1 MKCPMMVSLGVYVLG
16 AASSAE
22 RRQLEAHLPDC
33 QECQGELR
41 RLAPLPG
48 LLAGL
53 PQGITN
59 PPPSPSPSPGRR
71 ARPPAPSMSS
81 SPSRP
86 SRPLKR
92 VRAQRGTGL
101 RWAVAA
107 VACLA
112 AAAGGGFWLS
122 SGGAGPQPTVL
133 TRSGSNLATH
143 VAATATLT
151 ATSWGTSIELQVSG
165 LPENVD
171 CHLVVHSRS
180 GRDEE
185 SGVWD
190 AWAKGP
196 VRIPASASWLPSDI
210 ASLQVTTSAGS
221 LVTISVHDSA
231 APAGQ
236 GAAA

>member
-1 MKCPMMVSLGVYVLG
+1 M
-16 AASSAE
+16 
-22 RRQLEAHLPDC
+22 
-33 QECQGELR
+33 
-41 RLAPLPG
+41 
-48 LLAGL
+48 
-53 PQGITN
+53 
-59 PPPSPSPSPGRR
+59 
-71 ARPPAPSMSS
+71 PSM
-81 SPSRP
+81 
-86 SRPLKR
+86 PLKR
-92 VRAQRGTGL
+92 ARAQRSTRL

-107 VACLA
+107 AACLA
-112 AAAGGGFWLS
+112 VAAGGGLWLS
-122 SGGAGPQPTVL
+122 SGVAGPHPTVL
-133 TRSGSNLATH
+133 TRSGADAATH

-180 GRDEE
+180 GRDEV

-196 VRIPASASWLPSDI
+196 VSIPASASWLPSDI

-221 LVTISVHDSA
+221 LVTVSVND
-231 APAGQ
+231 PGQ

>member
-22 RRQLEAHLPDC
+22 RRQLETHLPGC

-53 PQGITN
+53 PRGITN
-59 PPPSPSPSPGRR
+59 PSPSPGRQ
-71 ARPPAPSMSS
+71 AR
-81 SPSRP
+81 PSRP
-86 SRPLKR
+86 SRSSRPFKR

-107 VACLA
+107 AACLS
-112 AAAGGGFWLS
+112 AAAGGGLWLS
-122 SGGAGPQPTVL
+122 SGGAGPQPIVL

-143 VAATATLT
+143 VTATATLT

-221 LVTISVHDSA
+221 LVTISVHDPA

>member
-22 RRQLEAHLPDC
+22 RRQLEAHLPGC

-53 PQGITN
+53 PQGITD
-59 PPPSPSPSPGRR
+59 PSLSPGRQ
-71 ARPPAPSMSS
+71 ARPPM
-81 SPSRP
+81 P

-92 VRAQRGTGL
+92 VRARRGTGP

-107 VACLA
+107 AACLA
-112 AAAGGGFWLS
+112 AAAGGGLWLS
-122 SGGAGPQPTVL
+122 SGDTGPQPTVL
-133 TRSGSNLATH
+133 TRSGSNPATH

-210 ASLQVTTSAGS
+210 ASLQVTTSAES
-221 LVTISVHDSA
+221 LVTISVHDPA
-231 APAGQ
+231 AHAGP

>member
-22 RRQLEAHLPDC
+22 RRQLETHLPGC
-33 QECQGELR
+33 QECQEELG

-59 PPPSPSPSPGRR
+59 PSPSPGHR
-71 ARPPAPSMSS
+71 AGPPM
-81 SPSRP
+81 PSRP
-86 SRPLKR
+86 PKPLKPLKR
-92 VRAQRGTGL
+92 VRAQRGTRL
-101 RWAVAA
+101 RWTVAA
-107 VACLA
+107 AACLA
-112 AAAGGGFWLS
+112 AAAGGGLWLS
-122 SGGAGPQPTVL
+122 SGDAGPQPTVL
-133 TRSGSNLATH
+133 TRSGSNPATH

-165 LPENVD
+165 RPENVD

-210 ASLQVTTSAGS
+210 ASLQVTTSAGN
-221 LVTISVHDSA
+221 LVTISVHDPA
-231 APAGQ
+231 AHAGQ
-236 GAAA
+236 GPAA

>member
-1 MKCPMMVSLGVYVLG
+1 MLSM
-16 AASSAE
+16 
-22 RRQLEAHLPDC
+22 
-33 QECQGELR
+33 
-41 RLAPLPG
+41 
-48 LLAGL
+48 
-53 PQGITN
+53 
-59 PPPSPSPSPGRR
+59 PP
-71 ARPPAPSMSS
+71 
-81 SPSRP
+81 RP

-107 VACLA
+107 AACLA
-112 AAAGGGFWLS
+112 AAAGGGLWLS
-122 SGGAGPQPTVL
+122 SGDAGPQPTVL

-210 ASLQVTTSAGS
+210 ASLQVATSAGS
-221 LVTISVHDSA
+221 LVTISVHDPA
-231 APAGQ
+231 AHAGP

>member
-22 RRQLEAHLPDC
+22 RRQLETHLPGC

-53 PQGITN
+53 PHGITN
-59 PPPSPSPSPGRR
+59 PPPSTGRR
-71 ARPPAPSMSS
+71 ARPPAPSR
-81 SPSRP
+81 PSRPPRP

-101 RWAVAA
+101 RWTVAA
-107 VACLA
+107 AACLA
-112 AAAGGGFWLS
+112 TVAGGGLWLS

-210 ASLQVTTSAGS
+210 ASLQVTTSAES
-221 LVTISVHDSA
+221 LVTISVHDPA

>member
-1 MKCPMMVSLGVYVLG
+1 MKCPMMVSLGVYILG

-22 RRQLEAHLPDC
+22 RRQLETHLPGC

-53 PQGITN
+53 PQGITD
-59 PPPSPSPSPGRR
+59 PSPSPDRP
-71 ARPPAPSMSS
+71 ARPPM
-81 SPSRP
+81 P

-92 VRAQRGTGL
+92 VRARRGTGL

-107 VACLA
+107 AACLA
-112 AAAGGGFWLS
+112 AAAGGGLWLS
-122 SGGAGPQPTVL
+122 SGDTGPQPTVL
-133 TRSGSNLATH
+133 TRSGSNPATH

-221 LVTISVHDSA
+221 LVTISVHDPA
-231 APAGQ
+231 AHAGQ
-236 GAAA
+236 GPAA